1 MKAPARSPLK
11 ASVVLASVKNAT
23 TTMTTKMWERNRK
36 GRWKRRRIVFMY
48 APRARVKC
56 VIIVFLLRARLK
68 SEEELALV
76 NRCAKEVKIQNFL
89 RAN

>member
-23 TTMTTKMWERNRK
+23 TTTQTWERNRK